1 MSYLTIDLVILRKQC
16 ELKNILAFRYNR
28 LTGVDISKE
37 MINFAQLN
45 NNGNPRLDFRLL
57 NILDDAELD
66 KMFPRT
72 FDKIFSFYCIHWVRD
87 QRYDS
92 R

>member
-1 MSYLTIDLVILRKQC
+1 
-16 ELKNILAFRYNR
+16 
-28 LTGVDISKE
+28 

-87 QRYDS
+87 QRYE
-92 R
+92 